1 MEDLETTIME
11 LLVNAGAARSA
22 ALTAL
27 QMARKGEFD
36 EAEKAMEESREY
48 VKHAHTIQTQLIG
61 LDEGTGKL
69 PVNLITVHSQDHLM
83 NAMVIQDLAG
93 DMIELYRRI
102 LKKCRYKKT
111 RRGGFFICGINDY
124 SLSEPPRPAF
134 SSSARLAD
142 ASSAV
147 TCGAAGSSPA
157 ARRRIRSWWYA

>member
-102 LKKCRYKKT
+102 PLVNLINEYVKKAAEAGFLFTASTITRCR
-111 RRGGFFICGINDY
+111 N
-124 SLSEPPRPAF
+124 RPDL
-134 SSSARLAD
+134 R
-142 ASSAV
+142 SAV
-147 TCGAAGSSPA
+147 LPGS
-157 ARRRIRSWWYA
+157 RMHLQQ

>member
-11 LLVNAGAARSA
+11 LLVNAGGARSA

-27 QMARKGEFD
+27 QMARKGDFD

-102 LKKCRYKKT
+102 PLL
-111 RRGGFFICGINDY
+111 N
-124 SLSEPPRPAF
+124 
-134 SSSARLAD
+134 
-142 ASSAV
+142 
-147 TCGAAGSSPA
+147 
-157 ARRRIRSWWYA
+157 

>member
-27 QMARKGEFD
+27 QMARKGDFD

-93 DMIELYRRI
+93 DMIELYRR
-102 LKKCRYKKT
+102 LPLT
-111 RRGGFFICGINDY
+111 N
-124 SLSEPPRPAF
+124 
-134 SSSARLAD
+134 
-142 ASSAV
+142 
-147 TCGAAGSSPA
+147 
-157 ARRRIRSWWYA
+157 

>member
-1 MEDLETTIME
+1 MMDYGMMKGDAVLEKRSNFWSHNGRLRNHDHGT
-11 LLVNAGAARSA
+11 AGQRARSA

-27 QMARKGEFD
+27 QMARKGDFD

-102 LKKCRYKKT
+102 PLV
-111 RRGGFFICGINDY
+111 N
-124 SLSEPPRPAF
+124 
-134 SSSARLAD
+134 
-142 ASSAV
+142 
-147 TCGAAGSSPA
+147 
-157 ARRRIRSWWYA
+157 